1 MGVLCL
7 IFLVLLIVEVLVV
20 GISIKAVVEELA
32 ELDEINFDGIDDE
45 WD

>member
-7 IFLVLLIVEVLVV
+7 IFLVLLTVEVFVVGMTIKLVV
-20 GISIKAVVEELA
+20 DELD